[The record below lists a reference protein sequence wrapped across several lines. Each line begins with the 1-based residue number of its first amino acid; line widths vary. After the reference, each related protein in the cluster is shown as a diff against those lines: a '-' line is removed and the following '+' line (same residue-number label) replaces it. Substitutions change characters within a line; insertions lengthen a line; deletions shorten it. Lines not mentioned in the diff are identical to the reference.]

1 MKYLHLISAN
11 LFRKKLRTTL
21 TVGSFI
27 VALFLFGFLAI
38 IHGAFNGGLD
48 VVGVDRLMVI
58 NKVSIIQPLPLS
70 YRDQIQRI
78 PGVKYVTYQSWFGGI
93 YQDPKNFFPSFAV
106 DPDTQRLVFP
116 ELAVPDD
123 EWKAFVADREGAI
136 VGKKTA
142 DRFHWKIG
150 DRVPLN
156 APIYGTAAW
165 EFNIRGIYNSP
176 RDGEDLTQFWLQ
188 KQYLEERRTFG
199 KGQTGWYTVK
209 LDSPDDSAR
218 VIKTIDDMFANS
230 PFETKTETLAE
241 MAASWVKQAGNIE
254 FLILAI
260 GAVVFFT
267 LLLVTGN
274 TMSLAIR
281 ERMGELAVMKAVG
294 FSDRFVLFIV
304 LAESILVAVVGGAI
318 GLAFAKLLTIL
329 GDPTGGVLQ
338 TFFLPSSAILLGI
351 ACAIGI
357 GFLAGILPA
366 TTAMRLRVV
375 DALRRI

>member
-1 MKYLHLISAN
+1 MKYLPLIFAN

-38 IHGAFNGGLD
+38 IHGAFSGGVDL
-48 VVGVDRLMVI
+48 VGIDRLMVI

-70 YRDQIQRI
+70 YKDQIQRI

-116 ELAVPDD
+116 ELAVSDD
-123 EWKAFVADREGAI
+123 QWRDFVADREGAI
-136 VGKKTA
+136 VGKRTA
-142 DRFHWKIG
+142 DRFKWKIG
-150 DRVPLN
+150 DRVPLQ
-156 APIYGTAAW
+156 APIYGGVW

-209 LDSPDDSAR
+209 LDSPDDSSR
-218 VIKTIDDMFANS
+218 VIKAIDDMFANS
-230 PFETKTETLAE
+230 PYETKTETLAA

-260 GAVVFFT
+260 GGVVFFT

-274 TMSLAIR
+274 TMALAVR
-281 ERMGELAVMKAVG
+281 ERLGELAVMKAVG

-304 LAESILVAVVGGAI
+304 LAESVLVAVVGGLI
-318 GLAFAKLLTIL
+318 GLVLAKLFTLG

-338 TFFLPSSAILLGI
+338 TFLLPGSAMLLGML
-351 ACAIGI
+351 CAIAI
-357 GFLAGILPA
+357 GVLAGILPA

-375 DALRRI
+375 DAFRRV

>member
-1 MKYLHLISAN
+1 MKYVPLILAN

-21 TVGSFI
+21 TVGSFV

-48 VVGVDRLMVI
+48 VVGIDRLMVI

-116 ELAVPDD
+116 ELAVSDD
-123 EWKAFVADREGAI
+123 QWKAFVDDREGAI

-142 DRFHWKIG
+142 DRFKWKLG
-150 DRVPLN
+150 DRVPLQ
-156 APIYGTAAW
+156 APIYGGVW

-209 LDSPDDSAR
+209 LDSPDDSTR
-218 VIKTIDDMFANS
+218 VIKTIDTMFANS

-254 FLILAI
+254 FLILAV
-260 GAVVFFT
+260 GGVVFFT

-274 TMSLAIR
+274 TMALAVR

-304 LAESILVAVVGGAI
+304 LAESVFVAIVGGAI
-318 GLAFAKLLTIL
+318 GLALAKLFTLG

-338 TFFLPSSAILLGI
+338 TFFLPTSSIALGI
-351 ACAIGI
+351 LAAIGI
-357 GFLAGILPA
+357 GVLAGIMPA

>member
-1 MKYLHLISAN
+1 MKYFPLILAN

-21 TVGSFI
+21 TVGSFV

-38 IHGAFNGGLD
+38 IHGAFSGGVDL
-48 VVGVDRLMVI
+48 VGIDRLMVI
-58 NKVSIIQPLPLS
+58 NKVSIIQTLPLS
-70 YRDQIQRI
+70 YRDQILRI

-116 ELAVPDD
+116 ELAVSDD
-123 EWKAFVADREGAI
+123 QWKDFLGDREGAI
-136 VGKKTA
+136 VGARTA
-142 DRFHWKIG
+142 KRFNWKIG
-150 DRVPLN
+150 DRVPLQ
-156 APIYGTAAW
+156 APIYGGTW

-176 RDGEDLTQFWLQ
+176 REGEDLTQFWLQ

-199 KGQTGWYTVK
+199 KGQVGWYTVK

-218 VIKTIDDMFANS
+218 VIKAIDALFANS
-230 PFETKTETLAE
+230 PYETKTETLAA

-260 GAVVFFT
+260 GGVVFFT

-274 TMSLAIR
+274 TMALAVR

-304 LAESILVAVVGGAI
+304 LAESIFVAVLGGVI
-318 GLAFAKLLTIL
+318 GLALAKLFTLG

-338 TFFLPSSAILLGI
+338 TFLLPTSAMLVGI
-351 ACAIGI
+351 MAAIGI

>member
-1 MKYLHLISAN
+1 MKYLPLLFAN
-11 LFRKKLRTTL
+11 LRRKKLRTLL

-38 IHGAFNGGLD
+38 IHGAFSGGVDL
-48 VVGVDRLMVI
+48 VGIDRLMVI

-70 YRDQIQRI
+70 YKDQIQRI
-78 PGVKYVTYQSWFGGI
+78 PGVKYVTYQAWFGGI

-123 EWKAFVADREGAI
+123 QWNNFVADREGAI
-136 VGKKTA
+136 VGKRTA

-150 DRVPLN
+150 DRVPLT
-156 APIYGTAAW
+156 APIYGTGTW

-188 KQYLEERRTFG
+188 KQYLEERRSFG

-209 LDSPDDSAR
+209 LDSPDDSSR
-218 VIKTIDDMFANS
+218 VIKAIDDTFANS
-230 PFETKTETLAE
+230 PFETKTETLAA

-254 FLILAI
+254 FLIMAI

-281 ERMGELAVMKAVG
+281 ERLGELAVMKAVG

-318 GLAFAKLLTIL
+318 GLGFAKLMTLL

-338 TFFLPSSAILLGI
+338 TFLLPGSAILLGI

-375 DALRRI
+375 NALRRV

>member
-1 MKYLHLISAN
+1 VKYLPLIFAN
-11 LFRKKLRTTL
+11 LTRKKLRTALTL
-21 TVGSFI
+21 GSFV

-38 IHGAFNGGLD
+38 IHGAFSGGVD
-48 VVGVDRLMVI
+48 IVGIDRLMVI

-116 ELAVPDD
+116 ELAVSDD
-123 EWKAFVADREGAI
+123 QWKAFVDDREGAI

-150 DRVPLN
+150 DRVPLQ
-156 APIYGTAAW
+156 APIYGGVW

-209 LDSPDDSAR
+209 LDSPDDSTR
-218 VIKTIDDMFANS
+218 VIQTIDKMFANS

-260 GAVVFFT
+260 GGVVFFT

-274 TMSLAIR
+274 TMALAVR
-281 ERMGELAVMKAVG
+281 ERMGELATMKAVG

-304 LAESILVAVVGGAI
+304 LAESVFVAIVGGAI
-318 GLAFAKLLTIL
+318 GLLLAKLFTLG

-338 TFFLPSSAILLGI
+338 TFFLPASSMLLGI
-351 ACAIGI
+351 LAAIGI
-357 GFLAGILPA
+357 GLLAGIMPA

>member
-1 MKYLHLISAN
+1 VKYLPLIFAN
-11 LFRKKLRTTL
+11 LTRKKLRTALTL
-21 TVGSFI
+21 GSFV

-38 IHGAFNGGLD
+38 IHGAFSGGVD
-48 VVGVDRLMVI
+48 IVGIDRLMVI

-116 ELAVPDD
+116 ELAVSDD
-123 EWKAFVADREGAI
+123 QWKAFVDDREGAI

-150 DRVPLN
+150 DRVPLQ
-156 APIYGTAAW
+156 APIYGGVW

-209 LDSPDDSAR
+209 LDSPDDSTR
-218 VIKTIDDMFANS
+218 VIQTIDKMFANS

-260 GAVVFFT
+260 GGVVFFT

-274 TMSLAIR
+274 TMALAVR
-281 ERMGELAVMKAVG
+281 ERMGELATMKAVG

-304 LAESILVAVVGGAI
+304 LAESVFVAIVGGAI
-318 GLAFAKLLTIL
+318 GLLLAKLFTLG

-338 TFFLPSSAILLGI
+338 TFFLPASSMLLGI
-351 ACAIGI
+351 LAAIGI
-357 GFLAGILPA
+357 GLLAGIMPA

-375 DALRRI
+375 DALRRV

>member
-1 MKYLHLISAN
+1 VKYLPLIFAN
-11 LFRKKLRTTL
+11 LTRKKLRTALTL
-21 TVGSFI
+21 GSFV

-38 IHGAFNGGLD
+38 IHGAFSGGVD
-48 VVGVDRLMVI
+48 IVGIDRLMVI

-116 ELAVPDD
+116 ELAVSD
-123 EWKAFVADREGAI
+123 EQWKDFVGDREGAI
-136 VGKKTA
+136 AGKKTA

-150 DRVPLN
+150 DRIPLQ
-156 APIYGTAAW
+156 APIYGGVW
-165 EFNIRGIYNSP
+165 EFNLRGIYNSP

-218 VIKTIDDMFANS
+218 VIQTIDKMFANS

-254 FLILAI
+254 FLILAV
-260 GAVVFFT
+260 GGVVFFT

-274 TMSLAIR
+274 TMALAVR
-281 ERMGELAVMKAVG
+281 ERMGELATMKAVG

-304 LAESILVAVVGGAI
+304 LAESVFVAIVGGAI
-318 GLAFAKLLTIL
+318 GLALAKLFTLG

-338 TFFLPSSAILLGI
+338 TFFLPTSSIVLGI
-351 ACAIGI
+351 LAAIGI
-357 GFLAGILPA
+357 GLLAGILPA

>member
-1 MKYLHLISAN
+1 MKYFPIILAN
-11 LFRKKLRTTL
+11 LFRKKLRTAL

-38 IHGAFNGGLD
+38 IHGAFSGGVDL
-48 VVGVDRLMVI
+48 VGIDRLMVI
-58 NKVSIIQPLPLS
+58 NKVSIIQTLPLS

-116 ELAVPDD
+116 ELALPD
-123 EWKAFVADREGAI
+123 EQWKDFLGDREGAI
-136 VGKKTA
+136 VGARTA
-142 DRFHWKIG
+142 KRFNWKIG
-150 DRVPLN
+150 DRVPLQ
-156 APIYGTAAW
+156 APIYGGTW

-176 RDGEDLTQFWLQ
+176 REGEDLTQFWLQ
-188 KQYLEERRTFG
+188 KQYLEERRTDG
-199 KGQTGWYTVK
+199 KGQVGWYTVK

-218 VIKTIDDMFANS
+218 VIKAIDSMFANS
-230 PFETKTETLAE
+230 PYETKTETLAA

-260 GAVVFFT
+260 GGVVFFT

-274 TMSLAIR
+274 TMALAVR

-304 LAESILVAVVGGAI
+304 LAESIFVAVVGGAI
-318 GLAFAKLLTIL
+318 GLALAKLFTLG

-338 TFFLPSSAILLGI
+338 TFLLPSSAMLLGI
-351 ACAIGI
+351 MAAIGI
-357 GFLAGILPA
+357 GILAGILPA

-375 DALRRI
+375 DALRRV

>member
-1 MKYLHLISAN
+1 MKYLPLIFAN

-38 IHGAFNGGLD
+38 IHGAFSGGVDL
-48 VVGVDRLMVI
+48 VGIDRLMVI

-70 YRDQIQRI
+70 YKDQIQRI

-116 ELAVPDD
+116 ELAVTDD
-123 EWKAFVADREGAI
+123 QWKDFVGDREGAI
-136 VGKKTA
+136 VGKRTA
-142 DRFHWKIG
+142 DRFKWKIG
-150 DRVPLN
+150 DRVPLQ
-156 APIYGTAAW
+156 APIYGGVW

-176 RDGEDLTQFWLQ
+176 REGEDLTQFWLQ

-209 LDSPDDSAR
+209 LDSPDDSSR
-218 VIKTIDDMFANS
+218 VIKAIDDMFANS
-230 PFETKTETLAE
+230 PYETKTETLAA

-260 GAVVFFT
+260 GGVVFFT

-274 TMSLAIR
+274 TMALAVR
-281 ERMGELAVMKAVG
+281 ERLGELAVMKAVG

-304 LAESILVAVVGGAI
+304 LAESVLVAVVGGAI
-318 GLAFAKLLTIL
+318 GLALAKLFTLG

-338 TFFLPSSAILLGI
+338 TFLLTGSSMLLGMI
-351 ACAIGI
+351 CAIAI
-357 GFLAGILPA
+357 GFLSGILPA

-375 DALRRI
+375 DALRRV

>member
-1 MKYLHLISAN
+1 MKYLPLIFAN

-38 IHGAFNGGLD
+38 IHGAFSGGVDL
-48 VVGVDRLMVI
+48 VGIDRLMVI

-70 YRDQIQRI
+70 YKDQIQRI

-123 EWKAFVADREGAI
+123 QWKDFLGDREGAI
-136 VGKKTA
+136 VGKRTA

-150 DRVPLN
+150 DRIPLS
-156 APIYGTAAW
+156 APIYGTGTW

-176 RDGEDLTQFWLQ
+176 RQGEDLTQFWLQ

-209 LDSPDDSAR
+209 LDSPDDSSR
-218 VIKTIDDMFANS
+218 VIKTIDSTFANS
-230 PFETKTETLAE
+230 PFETKTETLAA

-254 FLILAI
+254 FLIMAI
-260 GAVVFFT
+260 GSVVFFT

-274 TMSLAIR
+274 TMALAVR
-281 ERMGELAVMKAVG
+281 ERLGELAVMKAVG

-304 LAESILVAVVGGAI
+304 LGESVLVAIVGGAI
-318 GLAFAKLLTIL
+318 GLALAKLFTLG

-338 TFFLPSSAILLGI
+338 NFLLPGSSILLGI
-351 ACAIGI
+351 ACAIAI
-357 GFLAGILPA
+357 GLLAGILPA
-366 TTAMRLRVV
+366 TSAMRLRVV
-375 DALRRI
+375 DALRRV

>member
-1 MKYLHLISAN
+1 VKYIPLILAN
-11 LFRKKLRTTL
+11 LLRKKLRTTL

-38 IHGAFNGGLD
+38 IHGAFSGGVD
-48 VVGVDRLMVI
+48 IVGIDRLMVI

-116 ELAVPDD
+116 ELAVSDD
-123 EWKAFVADREGAI
+123 QWKDFVGDREGAI

-142 DRFHWKIG
+142 ARFKWKIG
-150 DRVPLN
+150 DRVPLQ
-156 APIYGTAAW
+156 APIYGGVW

-176 RDGEDLTQFWLQ
+176 REGEDLTQFWLQ
-188 KQYLEERRTFG
+188 KQYLEERRTVG

-209 LDSPDDSAR
+209 LDSPDDSTR
-218 VIKTIDDMFANS
+218 VIKTIDNMFANS

-260 GAVVFFT
+260 GGVVFFT

-274 TMSLAIR
+274 TMALAVR

-304 LAESILVAVVGGAI
+304 LAESVFVAIVGGAI
-318 GLAFAKLLTIL
+318 GLFLAKLFTLS

-338 TFFLPSSAILLGI
+338 TFILPTSAMAVGIL
-351 ACAIGI
+351 AAIGI
-357 GFLAGILPA
+357 GLLAGIMPA

>member
-1 MKYLHLISAN
+1 MKYLPLIFAN

-38 IHGAFNGGLD
+38 IHGAFSGGVDL
-48 VVGVDRLMVI
+48 VGIDRLMVI

-70 YRDQIQRI
+70 YKDQIQRI

-123 EWKAFVADREGAI
+123 QWKDFLGDREGAI
-136 VGKKTA
+136 VGKRTA

-150 DRVPLN
+150 DRIPLS
-156 APIYGTAAW
+156 APIYGTGTW

-176 RDGEDLTQFWLQ
+176 REGEDLTQFWLQ

-209 LDSPDDSAR
+209 LDSPDDSSR
-218 VIKTIDDMFANS
+218 VIKTIDSTFANS
-230 PFETKTETLAE
+230 PFETKTETLAA

-254 FLILAI
+254 FLIMAI
-260 GAVVFFT
+260 GSVVFFT

-274 TMSLAIR
+274 TMALAVR
-281 ERMGELAVMKAVG
+281 ERLGELAVMKAVG

-304 LAESILVAVVGGAI
+304 LGESVLVAIVGGAI
-318 GLAFAKLLTIL
+318 GLALAKLFTLG

-338 TFFLPSSAILLGI
+338 NFLLPGSSILLGI
-351 ACAIGI
+351 ACAIAI
-357 GFLAGILPA
+357 GLLAGILPA
-366 TTAMRLRVV
+366 TSAMRLRVV
-375 DALRRI
+375 DALRRV